1 MSGGLA
7 GGAVRGGFLTLACL
21 ALIAVFT
28 LMQFPWD
35 RFRPWL
41 VSEITRASGA
51 DVELGELHLGF
62 SLRGPVADLMG
73 LQMSWPGQPVI
84 LLDMAR
90 VGPAFSTTWFQGEP
104 ALAIDV
110 SIAGGTIDGTVWPL
124 GALAFDGSFDEIDTT
139 ALPLPAGF
147 DPPPVDGVV
156 SGEADLA
163 QVAGRWAG
171 EFEVTGANGSVAMP
185 GVALA
190 IPFDDLLVAATLGED
205 GSITILEARLDG
217 PMASFDAE
225 GSVGASARLELAPL
239 DLRVQL
245 RGVQP
250 ALAQPLRSQGIR
262 LDGAGTAQ
270 VTVQGTPSQPLIR

>member
-7 GGAVRGGFLTLACL
+7 GGAVRGGFLALACV
-21 ALIAVFT
+21 ALIGVFT

-41 VSEITRASGA
+41 VSELRNASGA

-73 LQMSWPGQPVI
+73 LQMSWPGQPPIV
-84 LLDMAR
+84 LDMAR
-90 VGPAFSTTWFQGEP
+90 VGPAFSTTWLQGEP

-110 SIAGGTIDGTVWPL
+110 SIAGGRIDGTVWPL
-124 GALAFDGSFDEIDTT
+124 GAIAFDGSFDEIDPG
-139 ALPLPAGF
+139 ALPLPTGAG
-147 DPPPVDGVV
+147 PPPVDGLV
-156 SGEADLA
+156 SGEADVA
-163 QVAGRWAG
+163 QIGGRWTG
-171 EFEVTGANGSVAMP
+171 DLEVTGVNGSVAMP

-190 IPFDDLLVAATLGED
+190 LPFDDLLVAASLAED
-205 GSITILEARLDG
+205 GTLTIHEARLDG

-245 RGVQP
+245 RDVQP

-262 LDGAGTAQ
+262 LDGAGSAQ
-270 VTVQGTPSQPLIR
+270 LTVSGTPSRTVIR